1 MRLYIKN
8 AHVQE
13 KPGLIVYNEM
23 GEKVYSVSV
32 EHSVLGLKLDVYNG
46 LAKRVSKIRQHGFSF
61 SKTYNITTRG
71 KNIKFIFKVE
81 ENNVSAFVKGAAITL
96 EGDVLKKVFSL
107 LSENKSVIMTHKYNL
122 KNYYELDI
130 LQEDYELL
138 SICIALCVESLL
150 LFGEKKTKKDI
161 AFFMNLILGNKEL
174 LGSLGETFS
183 ANMSKFDELKNED

>member
-71 KNIKFIFKVE
+71 KNIKFVLKVE

-96 EGDVLKKVFSL
+96 EGDVLKKDFSL
-107 LSENKSVIMTHKYNL
+107 LGENKSVIMTHKYNL

-150 LFGEKKTKKDI
+150 FFGEKKTQKDI

-174 LGSLGETFS
+174 LGSLRETFS

>member
-150 LFGEKKTKKDI
+150 FFGEKKTQKDI